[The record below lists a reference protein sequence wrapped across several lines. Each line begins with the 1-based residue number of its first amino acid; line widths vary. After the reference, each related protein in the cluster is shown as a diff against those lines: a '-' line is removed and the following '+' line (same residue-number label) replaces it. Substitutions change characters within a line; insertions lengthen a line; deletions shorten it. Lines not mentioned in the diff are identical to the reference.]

1 MAGVAVV
8 GSGNYDLEIDT
19 GYNWNAFTLDDD
31 PKGTL
36 DSTDYVLDGTDQYAS
51 VMDGT
56 IGLTAKRG
64 RANTGD
70 QFPYG
75 TMNFTLN
82 DTYADGVF
90 NPFDTSSPYYDPN
103 DSLPGLAPLRKVRFS
118 RYDSLG
124 VKEYLWV
131 GYIVNFDYTFT
142 LGGLDTVS
150 VSCADFSYQL
160 GQTFLAEWNVTEQLS
175 SDRFDD
181 LLDLPEVDY
190 QGTRS
195 IETGVATLGGTSSYT
210 VANGT
215 SVAGY
220 ANKIMDAEQG
230 RIFVDREGTITF
242 QKRIGQVLGVPIAEF
257 HDTNPPTKISYSA
270 IDIAFQADTVVNRA
284 SVTRPDG
291 SGPGPGGAP
300 TPQVAEDLASQAAY
314 LVQTK
319 SITESLVYNDASA
332 LTLAEYLLNANP
344 EARFNSL
351 GTEFPGTP
359 ALDQDLLALLDI
371 GDVINIEKSITT
383 SEGPTQFAQNLTIEG
398 LEHRLTLS
406 AGHAV
411 TYFTAPTTIVYELVL
426 DDIVYGRI
434 NEDNVLG

>member
-19 GYNWNAFTLDDD
+19 GYDWNQFILDDD
-31 PKGTL
+31 PNGTL
-36 DSTDYVLDGTDQYAS
+36 DSLYVLDGSDQYAS

-75 TMNFTLN
+75 TMSFTLN

-90 NPFDTSSPYYDPN
+90 NPFDTTSPYYDPN
-103 DSLPGLAPLRKVRFS
+103 NSLPGLAPLRKVRFS

-150 VSCADFSYQL
+150 VTCADFSYQL

-181 LLDLPEVDY
+181 LLDLPEVNY
-190 QGTRS
+190 TGTRS
-195 IETGVATLGGTSSYT
+195 IETGVATLGGASAYT

-220 ANKIMDAEQG
+220 ANKINEAEQG

-242 QKRIGQVLGVPIAEF
+242 QKRIGQVLGVPVAEF
-257 HDTNPPTKISYSA
+257 HDTNPATKIGYSA

-284 SVTRPDG
+284 SVQHA
-291 SGPGPGGAP
+291 GAASP
-300 TPQVAEDLASQAAY
+300 EVAEDLTSQATY
-314 LVQTK
+314 LIQTT
-319 SITESLVYNDASA
+319 SITDSLVHNDAEA
-332 LTLAEYLLNANP
+332 LTLATYLLNANP
-344 EARFNSL
+344 EPRFNSI
-351 GTEFPGTP
+351 GTEFPGTA
-359 ALDQDLLALLDI
+359 ALDQDTLALLDV
-371 GDVINIEKSITT
+371 GDVINVQKSITT
-383 SEGPTQFAQNLTIEG
+383 STGPTQFAQNLTVEG

-411 TYFTAPTTIVYELVL
+411 TYFTAPTTVVYELIL
-426 DDIVYGRI
+426 DDTVYGTLD
-434 NEDNVLG
+434 EDNVLG

>member
-8 GSGNYDLEIDT
+8 GSGLYDLEIDT

-90 NPFDTSSPYYDPN
+90 NPFDTTSPYYDPN

-124 VKEYLWV
+124 VKKYLWV

-150 VSCADFSYQL
+150 VTCADYAYQL

-195 IETGVATLGGTSSYT
+195 IETGVATLGGAAAWT

-220 ANKIMDAEQG
+220 ANKIMEAEQG

-242 QKRIGQVLGVPIAEF
+242 QKRIGQVLGVPVAEF
-257 HDTNPPTKISYSA
+257 HDTNPATKIGYSA

-284 SVTRPDG
+284 SIQHA
-291 SGPGPGGAP
+291 GASS
-300 TPQVAEDLASQAAY
+300 PQVAEDLTSQATY
-314 LVQTK
+314 LIQTT
-319 SITESLVYNDASA
+319 SITDSLVHNDAAA
-332 LTLAEYLLNANP
+332 LTLANYLLNANP
-344 EARFNSL
+344 EARFNSI

-359 ALDQDLLALLDI
+359 ALDQDTLALLDV
-371 GDVINIEKSITT
+371 GSVINVEKSITT
-383 SEGPTQFAQNLTIEG
+383 SEGPTQFAQNLTVEG

-411 TYFTAPTTIVYELVL
+411 TYFTAPTTIVYELIL
-426 DDIVYGRI
+426 DDSVYGRI
-434 NEDNVLG
+434 DEDNVLG

>member
-90 NPFDTSSPYYDPN
+90 NPFDTTSPYYDPN
-103 DSLPGLAPLRKVRFS
+103 NSLPGLAPLRKVRFS

-124 VKEYLWV
+124 NKEYLWV

-150 VSCADFSYQL
+150 VTCADFSYQL

-181 LLDLPEVDY
+181 LLDLPEVNY
-190 QGTRS
+190 TGTRS
-195 IETGVATLGGTSSYT
+195 IETGVATLGGAAAYT

-220 ANKIMDAEQG
+220 ANKIMEAEQG

-242 QKRIGQVLGVPIAEF
+242 QKRIGQVLGVPVAEF
-257 HDTNPPTKISYSA
+257 HDTNPPTKIGYSA

-284 SVTRPDG
+284 SIQHA
-291 SGPGPGGAP
+291 GATSP
-300 TPQVAEDLASQAAY
+300 EVAEDLTSQATY
-314 LVQTK
+314 LIQTT
-319 SITESLVYNDASA
+319 SITDSLVHNDAAA

-344 EARFNSL
+344 EPRFNSI

-359 ALDQDLLALLDI
+359 ALDQDTLALLDV
-371 GDVINIEKSITT
+371 GDVINVEKSITT
-383 SEGPTQFAQNLTIEG
+383 SAGPTQFAQNLTVEG

-411 TYFTAPTTIVYELVL
+411 TYFTAPTTIVYELIL
-426 DDIVYGRI
+426 DDAVYGTLD
-434 NEDNVLG
+434 EDNVLG